1 MTYDYQCARR
11 SATADPGGGA
21 RAGTDKSY
29 DDNVLGLGHGAVDPP
44 NRCQKTENA
53 DNENA
58 YGLRFCIECFP
69 NNAKRSVPY
78 PMVGSG
84 SPYRVNT
91 RIADGLV

>member
-1 MTYDYQCARR
+1 MTINARGDPLPLILTAGHER
-11 SATADPGGGA
+11 APTKAT
-21 RAGTDKSY
+21 
-29 DDNVLGLGHGAVDPP
+29 DDNVLALGHGAVDPP
-44 NRCQKTENA
+44 KRWQKTEDA
-53 DNENA
+53 DNENT

-84 SPYRVNT
+84 SPHRVNT

>member
-1 MTYDYQCARR
+1 MTINAR
-11 SATADPGGGA
+11 ADPLPLILTGGA

-29 DDNVLGLGHGAVDPP
+29 DDNVLALGHGAVDPP
-44 NRCQKTENA
+44 KRWQKTENA
-53 DNENA
+53 DNENT

-84 SPYRVNT
+84 SPHRVNT